1 MHLDQSLS
9 SMPQQSLNISA
20 NMIASIKILQSS
32 ADELEQRIAQE
43 LAENPAFEVEELEQC
58 LRCGTPLVKS
68 ACPSCGPATR
78 DEQRAEA
85 LADLAA
91 WEDDRDAR
99 VLDLASGRDEDPFDL
114 LAFVRAG
121 DTLQEH
127 VLLQLTGVIASDDQP
142 IAEYLVGNLDTHGY
156 LTITTAEAAAARELP
171 VERVEQVLAVLL
183 TMDPVGIG
191 ARDLRECLLTQ
202 LHVLRE
208 RGKPYPLAEELVNG
222 YLEALGEHHFLEIGR
237 DLHRTSTQ
245 VKQAWY
251 FIRSNL
257 NPFPAHAFEG
267 GEFPGVAAV
276 SSPDLAAVIKP
287 DVVMRRTATGFE
299 AEVMEERRF
308 TLGLNPTY
316 LALSAKR
323 RSALMSEQEYQHV
336 RRYATRARFFID
348 CVRQRWDTLKR
359 IAEALIVC
367 QFEFLDKGVRYLQPL
382 TRSQLADLLE
392 LHESTVSRA
401 TANKFALLPTGRTV
415 PFDDFFDSSL
425 VTKDTLRELI
435 EHEDPQRP
443 YSDEDLAAL
452 LGERGLS
459 VARRTVAKYRESM
472 RILPSRFRI

>member
-1 MHLDQSLS
+1 M
-9 SMPQQSLNISA
+9 
-20 NMIASIKILQSS
+20 
-32 ADELEQRIAQE
+32 
-43 LAENPAFEVEELEQC
+43 
-58 LRCGTPLVKS
+58 T
-68 ACPSCGPATR
+68 
-78 DEQRAEA
+78 
-85 LADLAA
+85 
-91 WEDDRDAR
+91 
-99 VLDLASGRDEDPFDL
+99 
-114 LAFVRAG
+114 
-121 DTLQEH
+121 
-127 VLLQLTGVIASDDQP
+127 TG
-142 IAEYLVGNLDTHGY
+142 
-156 LTITTAEAAAARELP
+156 EAAVALELP

-208 RGKPYPLAEELVNG
+208 RGKPYPLAEELVSG
-222 YLEALGEHHFLEIGR
+222 SREALGEHHFLEIGR

-323 RSALMSEQEYQHV
+323 RSALMSEQEDH
-336 RRYATRARFFID
+336 
-348 CVRQRWDTLKR
+348 
-359 IAEALIVC
+359 
-367 QFEFLDKGVRYLQPL
+367 
-382 TRSQLADLLE
+382 
-392 LHESTVSRA
+392 
-401 TANKFALLPTGRTV
+401 
-415 PFDDFFDSSL
+415 
-425 VTKDTLRELI
+425 
-435 EHEDPQRP
+435 QRP